1 VSLLVLYNVVIMV
14 EKFRPTKDEYYW
26 NIAKET
32 AQRSTCMSVKGGAVI
47 IKDDQVVATGYIG
60 APRGTMDCYERG
72 NCLRRKLGVPS
83 GQRYEI
89 CRSIHAEENALLSA
103 ARTGTSVIGG
113 TMYMYF
119 IKRQPDGSD
128 KFVMSYPCFLC
139 KKKLINAGLKRFVG
153 NDENGN
159 LKFYSVDDWVHD
171 WATKDMLDDTDAY
184 NSKYTKEEAERFAE
198 KK

>member
-1 VSLLVLYNVVIMV
+1 MV
-14 EKFRPTKDEYYW
+14 EKYRPTKDEYYW

-47 IKDDQVVATGYIG
+47 IRDDQVVATGYIG
-60 APRGTMDCYERG
+60 APRGTMDCFERG
-72 NCLRRKLGVPS
+72 NCLRRKLGIPS

-89 CRSIHAEENALLSA
+89 CRSVHAEENALLSA
-103 ARTGTSVIGG
+103 ARSGTSVLGG
-113 TMYMYF
+113 TLYLYF
-119 IKRQPDGSD
+119 IKRQPDGTD
-128 KFVMSYPCFLC
+128 KFVTAYPCFLC

-153 NDENGN
+153 NDENGDIKSYN
-159 LKFYSVDDWVHD
+159 IDDWVTD